1 MRFIKK
7 GLAAAVLL
15 AAIIVLCVYIKEY
28 NPFHKPGQ
36 NSFIETDDGK
46 IVDAS
51 GVEYS
56 YLAHEGQ
63 IRFLDNLPLDALIF
77 EGSIAGEPGTLDHLG
92 LYILTG
98 MYSVRGD
105 RSFDILFRVH
115 PDSEWLSAYQKTSL
129 PPFDLSTETY
139 P

>member
-1 MRFIKK
+1 MRLIKRL
-7 GLAAAVLL
+7 LAVAVLL
-15 AAIIVLCVYIKEY
+15 AVVTGLFVYIKEY

-36 NSFIETDDGK
+36 NSFIETADGK

-51 GVEYS
+51 GIEYT

-63 IRFLDNLPLDALIF
+63 VRFLDNLPLDALIF
-77 EGSIAGEPGTLDHLG
+77 EGSISGEPDTMYHLFASFQ
-92 LYILTG
+92 TG

-105 RSFDILFRVH
+105 RSFDILFRQH

>member
-7 GLAAAVLL
+7 SLAAVVLL
-15 AAIIVLCVYIKEY
+15 AAVIALCVYIKEY

-36 NSFIETDDGK
+36 NSFIETADGK

-51 GVEYS
+51 GVEYI
-56 YLAHEGQ
+56 YLAREGQ
-63 IRFLDNLPLDALIF
+63 VRFLDNLPLDALIF
-77 EGSIAGEPGTLDHLG
+77 EGSISGEPDTLHHLG
-92 LYILTG
+92 LLLPTG

-115 PDSEWLSAYQKTSL
+115 PDSEWLSAYQKASL
-129 PPFDLSTETY
+129 PPFDLSAETY